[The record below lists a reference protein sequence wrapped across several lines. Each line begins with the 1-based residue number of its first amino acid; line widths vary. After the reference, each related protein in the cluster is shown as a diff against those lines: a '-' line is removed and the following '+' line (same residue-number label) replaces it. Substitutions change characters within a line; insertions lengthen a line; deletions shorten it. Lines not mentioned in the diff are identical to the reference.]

1 MRRVLLLW
9 PPVRYAL
16 GSARAARR
24 TSPPRRWKRIGGEI
38 PHHRSRCR
46 VPGPR
51 PAPAAAYCSLRVRA
65 RAHPRA
71 RPRPSRRKADAGRMG
86 RGRAAMSGG
95 RRRPPAGPRRGGP
108 GHAGGTA
115 DVAATV
121 TSIFFKI
128 NKNKSEKRMSCM
140 RQARP
145 SIARGQLGWGA
156 RVQRVTAAHGSRRA
170 GLLAALRLRPRP
182 AKQPA
187 CALLASA
194 SYYWGPDFLS
204 AAAAGSSR
212 HCSAAASGSC
222 SQLFPRPRPRP
233 HPEPLPF
240 PFNAALLLGLVVG
253 AVKTRD
259 SRSRCG
265 NAAGCRRCT
274 ATARRATR
282 TPLPRASN
290 G

>member
-1 MRRVLLLW
+1 MQQPHAAARPRGRVSRTHPVARSRKGGSTQARAGGDAPLRRVLLLW

-204 AAAAGSSR
+204 AAAA
-212 HCSAAASGSC
+212 
-222 SQLFPRPRPRP
+222 
-233 HPEPLPF
+233 
-240 PFNAALLLGLVVG
+240 
-253 AVKTRD
+253 
-259 SRSRCG
+259 
-265 NAAGCRRCT
+265 AGT
-274 ATARRATR
+274 AARRHRDPVPNFFLARGRAHTPSLCPSLLTR
-282 TPLPRASN
+282 RYCLV
-290 G
+290 